1 MFLPEPRRIKDV
13 NPNRK
18 LVKGIDDNISDT
30 IFIIKLNKNRYWYQ
44 LVIVDPLPKRRQALE
59 KIQPLAQRLATI
71 ILNKRDLDLYNLRRV
86 QTNGV
91 YVRDNEQTT
100 DEGALAAV
108 DRVVRSLEEQIVL
121 GRLRPRERLLEEEL
135 AKHFDAKRHVIRAA
149 LAELEAI
156 GIIVRQP
163 NRGAAVKDFTPQEVE
178 QIYDIR
184 QLLEGHA
191 AAIMPLPASAEVVE
205 QLKAAYAKH
214 SDAVDARQLHLIFRS
229 NLEFHR
235 ILFGACGN
243 PFLAKQIDQLASRVH
258 AIRFISDDRMVE
270 RAKDA
275 RQDHAKMIEYVQNG
289 DRQSLV
295 DIVARHIQPSKDAY
309 LRLASVHWSEH

>member
-1 MFLPEPRRIKDV
+1 MRETD
-13 NPNRK
+13 
-18 LVKGIDDNISDT
+18 
-30 IFIIKLNKNRYWYQ
+30 
-44 LVIVDPLPKRRQALE
+44 
-59 KIQPLAQRLATI
+59 
-71 ILNKRDLDLYNLRRV
+71 
-86 QTNGV
+86 QTA
-91 YVRDNEQTT
+91 
-100 DEGALAAV
+100 DEGAIAAI

-149 LAELEAI
+149 LAELEAM

-163 NRGAAVKDFTPQEVE
+163 NRGAAVKDFTPEEVE

-191 AAIMPLPASAEVVE
+191 AAIMPLPANGEVIG
-205 QLKAAYAKH
+205 QLKAAFAKH
-214 SDAVDARQLHLIFRS
+214 SEAVDDHQLHLIFRS

-270 RAKDA
+270 RARDA
-275 RQDHAKMIEYVQNG
+275 REDHAKMIEYMESG

-295 DIVARHIQPSKDAY
+295 EIVGRHIQPSKEAY
-309 LRLASVHWSEH
+309 FRLASIHWPGR